1 MRVERLRLEDFR
13 NYDRLEVEL
22 SPGLNLVVGRNAQ
35 GKTNLLEAVY
45 CLGGL
50 GSPRS
55 SDGALVR
62 DGADRAFVHA
72 RVVKGSRAVVV
83 DMELRPGKGMRALI
97 NRAAVSGARELGEVT
112 TAVFF
117 GPDELSLI
125 KGSPDGRRRF
135 VDDLVVKLRP
145 VRDGLRREWE
155 RVLRQRNA
163 LLKTMPRGAGV
174 ASASSTLEVWDESL
188 CRVGAA
194 VAAARLDAV
203 GRLAPY
209 ARRRYAEISGGG
221 RLELGYES
229 SWLEKDTSEQAL
241 THPGAVDES
250 LLHKALAAALE
261 EARVREL
268 ERGVS
273 LVGPQRDDVSVGLA
287 SADGSG
293 SGDERLLDARSFAS
307 QGDQRTAALGLKLA
321 ESDLLAEAL
330 GARPVLLL
338 DDVFSELDPRRRSW
352 LSSSVRELGQV
363 FISSAEPGAIAAAKA
378 DRVFEVERG
387 RVEVRE

>member
-1 MRVERLRLEDFR
+1 MRVEQVRLEDFR

-35 GKTNLLEAVY
+35 GKTNLLEALY

-55 SDGALVR
+55 PDGALVR
-62 DGADRAFVHA
+62 EGAERAFVHA

-83 DMELRPGKGMRALI
+83 DIELRPGKGMRALI
-97 NRAAVSGARELGEVT
+97 NRTAVSGARELSEVT

-145 VRDGLRREWE
+145 ARDGLRREWE

-174 ASASSTLEVWDESL
+174 GSGSSTLEVWDESL

-194 VAAARLDAV
+194 VAAARLNAL

-209 ARRRYAEISGGG
+209 AGRRYAEISGGG

-229 SWLEKDTSEQAL
+229 AWIEKDASEQAL

-261 EARVREL
+261 EVRVREL

-273 LVGPQRDDVSVGLA
+273 LVGPQRDDVSVGVG

-293 SGDERLLDARSFAS
+293 DGRFLDARSFAS

-338 DDVFSELDPRRRSW
+338 DDVFSELDPGRRSW

-378 DRVFEVERG
+378 DRVLEVVRG